1 LILACRSK
9 EKGEKAVRYIN
20 ETTNVAKGVVETWEL
35 DLGSFDNV
43 KAFAKRGIKAFDEY
57 S

>member
-1 LILACRSK
+1 M
-9 EKGEKAVRYIN
+9 RYIN

-43 KAFAKRGIKAFDEY
+43 KAFAKRGIKTFDEY